1 MKTLL
6 ILAVILGVLF
16 FYFVAKSERTLI
28 TKGNELIPG
37 GVNIPKLIFD
47 KAGEIK
53 SRIVNLT
60 NAENV
65 GSGAVSEFF
74 DKIKNTAEDLVTKTV
89 NTMSNGKIGSN
100 SSSKS
105 PIINNVVPQ
114 DKLNIKEA
122 EIKELEAQEAI
133 YEKTLSETL
142 SQYETLKNQ
151 ISSIDSQIKQL
162 NDNLNAIKDR
172 ISKLKIK

>member
-6 ILAVILGVLF
+6 ITAVILAILF
-16 FYFVAKSERTLI
+16 FYFVANFEKTL
-28 TKGNELIPG
+28 TVKGEIAPAGIDVARFIL
-37 GVNIPKLIFD
+37 D

-74 DKIKNTAEDLVTKTV
+74 DKIKNTAEDLVAKTV
-89 NTMSNGKIGSN
+89 NIISSDGIDSNRV
-100 SSSKS
+100 SKS

-114 DKLNIKEA
+114 DKINVKEA
-122 EIKELEAQEAI
+122 EIKKLEAQEAI

-162 NDNLNAIKDR
+162 NDDLNAIKDR
-172 ISKLKIK
+172 ISKLKIE